1 MSIQDSKAATEQN
14 DKHPQAT
21 VNTTPDGDTL
31 GVALFLG
38 KSELEGL
45 GVTDA
50 QSVEY
55 QVETGHLELREVD
68 PE

>member
-14 DKHPQAT
+14 DEYPEAT
-21 VNTTPDGDTL
+21 VNTTPDGNTP
-31 GVALFLG
+31 GVVLFLG

-50 QSVEY
+50 ESVQY
-55 QVETGHLELREVD
+55 QVKNGHLKLREVTV
-68 PE
+68 E